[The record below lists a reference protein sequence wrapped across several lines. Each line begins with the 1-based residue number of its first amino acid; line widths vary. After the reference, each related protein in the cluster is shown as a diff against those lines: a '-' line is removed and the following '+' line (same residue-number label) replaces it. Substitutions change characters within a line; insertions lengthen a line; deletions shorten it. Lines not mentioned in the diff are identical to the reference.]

1 MSSPN
6 RQLLDEQLRQADAYL
21 AAFRNTSEANRI
33 RVVIF
38 GGMAVHLNLER
49 RGVESRLSMDI
60 DIHARL
66 DARLVA
72 GLPHAFQLSD
82 PQAFCSPDWQ
92 SRLIP
97 MLEPAGLVAIDLFCT
112 APVDLI
118 VMKIGRSWEKDI
130 ADAMAL
136 MNAYGIEQ
144 IEIADL
150 VDEAWR
156 YSIQNPS
163 LRSAVQRGMLE
174 LFDIDWVPPA
184 D

>member
-1 MSSPN
+1 MP
-6 RQLLDEQLRQADAYL
+6 
-21 AAFRNTSEANRI
+21 
-33 RVVIF
+33 
-38 GGMAVHLNLER
+38 
-49 RGVESRLSMDI
+49 
-60 DIHARL
+60 
-66 DARLVA
+66 
-72 GLPHAFQLSD
+72 
-82 PQAFCSPDWQ
+82 
-92 SRLIP
+92 
-97 MLEPAGLVAIDLFCT
+97 EPAGLVAIDLFCT

-136 MNAYGIEQ
+136 MNAYGFEQ
-144 IEIADL
+144 DEIADL

-174 LFDIDWVPPA
+174 LFDIDWVPPE